1 MVTTMLKEISVSGTG
16 GHRSGADNGQSR
28 RAAVP
33 EFKSSSRRAPRCVP
47 TTAKEKLPPAA
58 AHSSNGAAPA
68 RLPTTARD
76 DLPSHSEL
84 DELCLQLME
93 LQAKRKF
100 WIGIINKQT
109 NAAGAYVRRV
119 LGWNGEMTDEA
130 DEKVKTKA
138 AKIKTQ
144 AAAIVSAVLAGK
156 DVKDNGAALNAAMA
170 ILPLREAL
178 KPAIA
183 AREAAEKEMKAIAKR
198 LPAHQWQKQVHG
210 LGELGLAVIV
220 GECGNL
226 ASYSRDGLRKRLG
239 LAPYEGKALSR
250 WRTDGGL
257 TADQWT
263 DAGYSP
269 RRRAQIHGVVTDP
282 MFRAQAER
290 VDKETGELIRAPY
303 PYGAIYYRRREW
315 TALSHPEWKPIQS
328 HMDALRVMTQ
338 KVVCDLRVAWLAA
351 NDCTPSTA
359 IPIMP
364 PAD

>member
-1 MVTTMLKEISVSGTG
+1 MLKEISVSGTG
-16 GHRSGADNGQSR
+16 GHVGVADNGQMNI
-28 RAAVP
+28 AAVP
-33 EFKSSSRRAPRCVP
+33 EFKSSSVAALIAVP
-47 TTAKEKLPPAA
+47 TTAKTALPPAA
-58 AHSSNGAAPA
+58 AHSSDETAPA
-68 RLPTTARD
+68 RLPTSARD
-76 DLPSHSEL
+76 DLPSHPEL
-84 DELCLQLME
+84 DAICLQLME

-144 AAAIVSAVLAGK
+144 AAAIVSSVLAGK
-156 DVKDNGAALNAAMA
+156 DVKDSGAALNAAMA

-183 AREAAEKEMKAIAKR
+183 AREAAEKEMKAIAKK

-290 VDKETGELIRAPY
+290 TNKETGEVRAPY
-303 PYGAIYYRRREW
+303 HYGAIYYRRREW
-315 TALSHPEWKPIQS
+315 TTLSHPEWKPIQS

-364 PAD
+364 PAN